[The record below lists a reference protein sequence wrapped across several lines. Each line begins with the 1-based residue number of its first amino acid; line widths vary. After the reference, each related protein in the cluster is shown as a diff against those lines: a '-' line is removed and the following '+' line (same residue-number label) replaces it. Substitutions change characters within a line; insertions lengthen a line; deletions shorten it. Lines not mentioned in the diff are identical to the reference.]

1 MTAEPIKS
9 ARGGANPPQQHPL
22 HYCTVL
28 QGTGPVG
35 KQFLSILD
43 LGLLKGTGSTC
54 FKMCV
59 VFFLSGTHV
68 CLQVMCVFFQAKS
81 PSLYPYTKQISTATF
96 SFIWSSLSL

>member
-59 VFFLSGTHV
+59 VFFSLRYTCMFASHV
-68 CLQVMCVFFQAKS
+68 CFLPGQIPLS
-81 PSLYPYTKQISTATF
+81 ISLHKTNKYCNF
-96 SFIWSSLSL
+96 